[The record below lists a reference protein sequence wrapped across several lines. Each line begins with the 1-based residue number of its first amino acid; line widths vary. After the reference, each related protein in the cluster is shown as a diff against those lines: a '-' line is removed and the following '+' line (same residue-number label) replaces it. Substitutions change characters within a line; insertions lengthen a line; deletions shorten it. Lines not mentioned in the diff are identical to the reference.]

1 MLHDRPYQAPP
12 RTTLLTDAEALAT
25 YLRRRLAEEPF
36 VSAESESESEGQPL
50 DLDQA
55 TRQAR
60 AAAVLAPLY
69 AIDGRPHLLFTRRS
83 ADLSVHKGEISFPG
97 GSRDPTD
104 DSLEH
109 TALRETYEELGIAP
123 ASVEVIGA
131 LPPVLAAVSNF
142 FVTPF
147 VGWLGEGLLPLL
159 PNPRE
164 VAEVIEAPLQA
175 LADPAIYH
183 TERWRRNGMT
193 YTIHFYDFGAYRIW
207 GLTGRMLRALLDKLP
222 PE

>member
-1 MLHDRPYQAPP
+1 MTDNSAITRVE
-12 RTTLLTDAEALAT
+12 LLNDAEALAT

-36 VSAESESESEGQPL
+36 ATAESEGLPS
-50 DLDQA
+50 DIDQA
-55 TRQAR
+55 AQHAR

-69 AIDGRPHLLFTRRS
+69 ALNGRPHLLFTRRS
-83 ADLSVHKGEISFPG
+83 ADLKAHKGEISFPG
-97 GSRDPTD
+97 GSRDLAD
-104 DSLEH
+104 VSLEY
-109 TALRETYEELGIAP
+109 TALRETHEELGIAP
-123 ASVEVIGA
+123 ERVEVIGA

-147 VGWLGEGLLPLL
+147 VGWLGEGVLPLQ
-159 PNPRE
+159 PNPSE
-164 VAEVIEAPLQA
+164 VAEVIEAPLYA

-183 TERWRRNGMT
+183 TEQWRRGGMA

-207 GLTGRMLRALLDKLP
+207 GLTGRMLRTLLDRLP

>member
-1 MLHDRPYQAPP
+1 MIHDKPDQALS

-36 VSAESESESEGQPL
+36 VTAESEGHL
-50 DLDQA
+50 VDIDQA
-55 TRQAR
+55 APQAR

-69 AIDGRPHLLFTRRS
+69 ALEGRPHLLFTRRS
-83 ADLSVHKGEISFPG
+83 ADLTVHKGEISFPG

-104 DSLEH
+104 NSLEQ
-109 TALRETYEELGIAP
+109 TALRETYEELGVAP

-147 VGWLGEGLLPLL
+147 VGWLGEGLLSLH
-159 PNPRE
+159 PNPYE

-183 TERWRRNGMT
+183 TEQWRRNGLA

-207 GLTGRMLRALLDKLP
+207 GLTGRMLRTLLNKLP
-222 PE
+222 PG

>member
-1 MLHDRPYQAPP
+1 MIHDKPDQALS
-12 RTTLLTDAEALAT
+12 RTTLLADAEALAA

-36 VSAESESESEGQPL
+36 ATAESEGHL
-50 DLDQA
+50 VDIDQA
-55 TRQAR
+55 ARQAR

-69 AIDGRPHLLFTRRS
+69 SLEGRPHLLFTRRS
-83 ADLSVHKGEISFPG
+83 ADLTVHKGEISFPG

-104 DSLEH
+104 NTLEQ
-109 TALRETYEELGIAP
+109 TALRETYEELGLAP

-147 VGWLGEGLLPLL
+147 VGWLGEGLLSLH
-159 PNPRE
+159 PNPHE

-183 TERWRRNGMT
+183 AEQWRRNGMA

-207 GLTGRMLRALLDKLP
+207 GLTGRMLRTLLNMLP